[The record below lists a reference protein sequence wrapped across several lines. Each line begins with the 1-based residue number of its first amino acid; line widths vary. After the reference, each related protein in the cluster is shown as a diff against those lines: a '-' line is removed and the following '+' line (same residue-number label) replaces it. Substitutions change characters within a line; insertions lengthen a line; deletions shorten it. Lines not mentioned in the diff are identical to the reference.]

1 MFGKRKEET
10 CGDKVLKTLATT
22 AEYLRKI
29 VEEKISSINASINA
43 KLEKMNEGVVD
54 SMDEIRGAISDRDK
68 AITDSIGR
76 CANKLDV
83 AEVVRAVN
91 ERLETILERI
101 DSRVSEIDKIKV
113 DVDKKLNEFY
123 REFTDK
129 YFENLNSFMRWNKD
143 LALASKFKDDKD
155 FSKLKRD
162 MLLPFIK
169 ADWEQKKALTA
180 IELDKALA
188 SKGGALVKI
197 TELLEKQVIAL
208 GREEKPTKEL
218 TDLIKS
224 IKELSDEGSKDIPL
238 DNGSINNSV

>member
-1 MFGKRKEET
+1 MFRKRKEET
-10 CGDKVLKTLATT
+10 CGDKVLKALTTT

-29 VEEKISSINASINA
+29 VEEKISSINASINS
-43 KLEKMNEGVVD
+43 KLEKIEDANKVD
-54 SMDEIRGAISDRDK
+54 FQELEEMVGDTRQSVLFGLEKLINKSDAVAIIK
-68 AITDSIGR
+68 AIEDSSAR
-76 CANKLDV
+76 VLSKVDNKL
-83 AEVVRAVN
+83 N
-91 ERLETILERI
+91 
-101 DSRVSEIDKIKV
+101 EIDKIKIEV
-113 DVDKKLNEFY
+113 DTKLNEFY

-180 IELDKALA
+180 VDINKVLA

-208 GREEKPTKEL
+208 GREEKPVDELKEL
-218 TDLIKS
+218 IKNIKDLSNEDNQDTTI
-224 IKELSDEGSKDIPL
+224 SDSDTTP
-238 DNGSINNSV
+238 SV

>member
-10 CGDKVLKTLATT
+10 CGDKVLKALATT

-43 KLEKMNEGVVD
+43 KLEKIEDANKVD
-54 SMDEIRGAISDRDK
+54 FQELEEMVGDTRQSVLFGLEKLINKSDAVAIIK
-68 AITDSIGR
+68 AIEDSSAR
-76 CANKLDV
+76 VLSKVDNKL
-83 AEVVRAVN
+83 N
-91 ERLETILERI
+91 
-101 DSRVSEIDKIKV
+101 EIDKIKIEV
-113 DVDKKLNEFY
+113 DTKLNEFY

-180 IELDKALA
+180 VDINKVLA

-208 GREEKPTKEL
+208 GREEKPVDELKEL
-218 TDLIKS
+218 IKNIKDLSNEDNQDTTI
-224 IKELSDEGSKDIPL
+224 SDSDTTP
-238 DNGSINNSV
+238 SV

>member
-1 MFGKRKEET
+1 MFEKRKEEK
-10 CGDKVLKTLATT
+10 CGDKILKALTTT

-29 VEEKISSINASINA
+29 VDEKVSGANNSINA
-43 KLEKMNEGVVD
+43 KIEKMEESLANSIVYIKD
-54 SMDEIRGAISDRDK
+54 SLLGRDK
-68 AITDSIGR
+68 AITDSVDR
-76 CANKLDV
+76 CANKFDVVEIIRAIDERSKEILD
-83 AEVVRAVN
+83 
-91 ERLETILERI
+91 
-101 DSRVSEIDKIKV
+101 RVDNKLSEIDKLKIEV
-113 DVDKKLNEFY
+113 DTKLNEFY

-169 ADWEQKKALTA
+169 ADWEQKKALNA
-180 IELDKALA
+180 VDVNKALA

-208 GREEKPTKEL
+208 GREEKPVDELKEL
-218 TDLIKS
+218 IKNIKDLSNEDNQDTTI
-224 IKELSDEGSKDIPL
+224 SDSDTTP
-238 DNGSINNSV
+238 SV

>member
-54 SMDEIRGAISDRDK
+54 SMDEIREMVSGRDRDLLFSIEK
-68 AITDSIGR
+68 CAHKSDALEITRTIEEKSKEILDR
-76 CANKLDV
+76 VDNKL
-83 AEVVRAVN
+83 N
-91 ERLETILERI
+91 
-101 DSRVSEIDKIKV
+101 EIDKIKI

-129 YFENLNSFMRWNKD
+129 YFNNLNEFMRWNKD

-169 ADWEQKKALTA
+169 ADWEQKKALNA

-188 SKGGALVKI
+188 SKGGSLVKI